1 MSSSKATMVHARMSQ
16 YLFVLVTIYPLEG
29 VLDKNATTIDQYIR

>member
-1 MSSSKATMVHARMSQ
+1 MSGSKSTLVHAKMSQ

-29 VLDKNATTIDQYIR
+29 VLDKQAPTIDQFVK

>member
-1 MSSSKATMVHARMSQ
+1 MHGSKASLVHAKMSQ

-29 VLDKNATTIDQYIR
+29 VLDKNAGTLDQFVK